1 MQTKINYQKKI
12 SHFLNRMSDVR
23 FSTQVLFVII
33 VLLISW
39 SGVKSI
45 QANYGLQKQIN
56 ELDQQNKISQMENDN
71 LRLQNEYYKSNQYL
85 ELSARRNFGLAAPG
99 GKVIVIPQSVALAY
113 VANVKLGN
121 GQQDGS
127 SKKTAIQNN
136 AQSWLNFFLNRNR

>member
-99 GKVIVIPQSVALAY
+99 EKVIVIPQSVALAY
-113 VANVKLGN
+113 VANVKLDN
-121 GQQDGS
+121 NQQAGS

>member
-99 GKVIVIPQSVALAY
+99 EKVIVIPQSVALAY
-113 VANVKLGN
+113 VANVKLDN
-121 GQQDGS
+121 NQQDGS

>member
-99 GKVIVIPQSVALAY
+99 EKVIVIPQSVALAY
-113 VANVKLGN
+113 VANVKLDN

>member
-1 MQTKINYQKKI
+1 MQTKINYQKRI

-23 FSTQVLFVII
+23 FSGQVLFIII

-71 LRLQNEYYKSNQYL
+71 LRLQNEYYESNQYL

-99 GKVIVIPQSVALAY
+99 DAV
-113 VANVKLGN
+113 
-121 GQQDGS
+121 
-127 SKKTAIQNN
+127 
-136 AQSWLNFFLNRNR
+136 R